1 MSDSGFVL
9 ILSQMLF
16 TLTVGKMADYH
27 IMATVQTLVGIYG
40 MTKVSQKQIVWLVI
54 GFPLDRDWDVPN
66 EWH

>member
-1 MSDSGFVL
+1 M
-9 ILSQMLF
+9 
-16 TLTVGKMADYH
+16 TDYH
-27 IMATVQTLVGIYG
+27 IMATVQTLVGKDG